1 MATQHKVT
9 GATRAA
15 ASDRTTRWGRLT
27 QGRTDLIGLGFVA
40 PFLAAYGL
48 FIVWPII
55 SGLRMSF
62 YNWSLLGTSRF
73 VGLDNYRALFGDTV
87 FWTDLWHT
95 VQFTLESTIPLV
107 VLSLAMALLANR
119 KLPAQWLFRLAF
131 FAPYVLP
138 VAIVYLVWNWLY
150 QPDFGLINNYLSKFG
165 FHSIAWLSDPGLA
178 MPAVVI
184 ATVWW
189 TVGFNF
195 VLYLAGLQEIPQE
208 LYEAAAIDGAAGWAR
223 LRYITIPL
231 LQRTTTLIVVLQI
244 LASLKVFDQIYL
256 LTSGGP
262 NGSTRSIIE
271 YIYEQGFQSYRLGYA
286 SALSYAFFVVIV
298 LVSIVQFVLFNR
310 GKGRA

>member
-195 VLYLAGLQEIPQE
+195 VLYLAGLQESPQE

-286 SALSYAFFVVIV
+286 SAMSYAFFVVIV